1 MAFSKPPAA
10 SLSLKVLAHLL
21 SYPNATLRAHLSEM
35 RTALHEECAM
45 TPDRLKELDVLIA
58 TLGGSDVLDIEAQYV
73 ELFDRGRATSLHLF
87 EHVHGDSRDRG
98 PAMIDLAQTYEKAG
112 LFLTPD
118 EMPDYL
124 PVVLQF
130 VSTQPPLEARAF
142 LAEMAHIFNAIF
154 NALQQRNTPYASVLG
169 ALMELAGETAH
180 AVKVAPDEPL
190 DAAWEE
196 PVVFDGCSVKGQTK
210 PDQAQPMHFVKKV
223 PTATGASV

>member
-21 SYPNATLRAHLSEM
+21 SYPDATLRAHLSEM

-169 ALMELAGETAH
+169 ALMELAGEKAH

>member
-21 SYPNATLRAHLSEM
+21 SYPDATLRAHLSEM

>member
-21 SYPNATLRAHLSEM
+21 SYPDATLRAHLSEM

-45 TPDRLKELDVLIA
+45 TPDRLKELDDLIA

-169 ALMELAGETAH
+169 ALMELAGEKAH

>member
-21 SYPNATLRAHLSEM
+21 SYPDATLRAHLSEM

-169 ALMELAGETAH
+169 ALMELAGEKAH

-223 PTATGASV
+223 PTANGASV